1 MFFLKIFLTILI
13 FSGLILTGQRA
24 EGVKPLAPLEI
35 ELELGGIPQVGG
47 EVPVLVKVRSMMDAP
62 LVKIRCILPEGVE
75 MVSGLDTWEGELT
88 AGSLKEMTLTLKVSA
103 PGRYLIRATATIEY
117 PGGAKMG
124 KGAALLI
131 DLEKEAKEKVRP
143 EKKGPPI
150 RKGKDG
156 QDIGDF
162 PLD

>member
-1 MFFLKIFLTILI
+1 MFFLRILLTIFI

-24 EGVKPLAPLEI
+24 EGVKPSAPLEI
-35 ELELGGIPQVGG
+35 QLELGGIPQVGS
-47 EVPVLVKVRSMMDAP
+47 EVPVLLKVRSMIDAP
-62 LVKIRCILPEGVE
+62 LLKIRCTLPEGVE
-75 MVSGLDTWEGELT
+75 MVSGLCEWEGELVE
-88 AGSLKEMTLTLKVSA
+88 GSLKEMTFTLKVGER
-103 PGRYLIRATATIEY
+103 GRYLIRATATIEY
-117 PGGAKMG
+117 PGGAKMS
-124 KGAALLI
+124 KGATLLI
-131 DLEKEAKEKVRP
+131 DLEEEAKGKIRP

>member
-1 MFFLKIFLTILI
+1 MFLVKILLATLVL
-13 FSGLILTGQRA
+13 SGFILTGKRA
-24 EGVKPLAPLEI
+24 EGIKPLAPLEI
-35 ELELGGIPQVGG
+35 ELELGGIPEVGG
-47 EVPVLVKVRSMMDAP
+47 EIPVLLKVRSLMDAP
-62 LVKIRCILPEGVE
+62 VVKVLCILPDGVE
-75 MVSGLDTWEGELT
+75 LISGLDNWEGALT